1 MRGENGYPRIR
12 KSSKTM
18 SAYEA
23 AAVTNDAPSGQ
34 KPSFWGR
41 TSLRAGQHRQCPDLG
56 NRSCWLRPLTR
67 LQVSSLGNRTSGE
80 LTIRPFREMR
90 VGRPRPLKEGVLV
103 GIDADHVA
111 HLGIRRAD

>member
-1 MRGENGYPRIR
+1 GAGVGGAGMQADVIGGRSTHQKRVSLRLAMRGENGYPRIR

-67 LQVSSLGNRTSGE
+67 LQVSGFGEQDVSG
-80 LTIRPFREMR
+80 INNC
-90 VGRPRPLKEGVLV
+90 
-103 GIDADHVA
+103 A
-111 HLGIRRAD
+111 